1 MDDLR
6 EPENSALWNKVV
18 KLDEPTKKLL
28 MDLQKRWLN
37 EYEANRAKLL
47 CELAQ
52 ILHNEYVSDQAR
64 IRAELRAQ
72 FENELE
78 TTKPRK
84 NSGVVSVNP
93 RPSIIAAGTRPIAPK
108 NANKATG
115 QLIEGTVDENKAILV
130 LLVDNSALDRFSILY
145 NF

>member
-52 ILHNEYVSDQAR
+52 IAR
-64 IRAELRAQ
+64 
-72 FENELE
+72 FENE
-78 TTKPRK
+78 
-84 NSGVVSVNP
+84 
-93 RPSIIAAGTRPIAPK
+93 AGGKQKTGL
-108 NANKATG
+108 ATA
-115 QLIEGTVDENKAILV
+115 Q
-130 LLVDNSALDRFSILY
+130 R
-145 NF
+145 